1 MRYFCYH
8 EPIDDGSAGG
18 VVMTVTDDWI
28 RENYYP
34 RWYELMCNKFGK
46 EKVDSTYCFLDC
58 LDDWIAIHWAW
69 ESSE

>member
-1 MRYFCYH
+1 
-8 EPIDDGSAGG
+8 
-18 VVMTVTDDWI
+18 MTVTDDWI